1 MFKEGK
7 KYIINLAHR
16 FDRRKAMSEQC
27 IKFDIKNA
35 EYFNAVHHHVGW
47 KGATISHMNVI
58 RKAKELNLPY
68 VIIMEDDCV
77 LSDSFNKAIDKID
90 EIIPKNWDMIYYGAN
105 HLEGKPTPAVGD
117 RILKC
122 TYATSAMCYVV
133 RNTMYDKI
141 LNTVQLDKPHDV
153 YYAEMHKSIN
163 AYCVLPNLAWQSD
176 SYSDILEKEVSYK
189 KEFEPRWL

>member
-77 LSDSFNKAIDKID
+77 LSEHLL
-90 EIIPKNWDMIYYGAN
+90 EISSVLNIALPQNWDMFYWGAN
-105 HLEGKPTPAVGD
+105 HLEGRP
-117 RILKC
+117 ILHLGKIYKC
-122 TYATSAMCYVV
+122 TYATSAMCYAV
-133 RNTMYDKI
+133 RNNMYDKI
-141 LNTVQLDKPHDV
+141 LDAVQLDKPHDV

-176 SYSDILEKEVSYK
+176 SYSDILEREVKYV

>member
-27 IKFDIKNA
+27 IKMKIKNA
-35 EYFNAVHHHVGW
+35 EYFDAVHHHIGW

-68 VIIMEDDCV
+68 VIIIEDDCV
-77 LSDSFNKAIDKID
+77 FSPAFNSNIEIVEASIPKDWDMFYYGQNQIEGKAIKLPNSCI
-90 EIIPKNWDMIYYGAN
+90 A
-105 HLEGKPTPAVGD
+105 
-117 RILKC
+117 KC
-122 TYATSAMCYVV
+122 TYSTSAMCYAVS
-133 RNTMYDKI
+133 NTMYDKI
-141 LNTVQLDKPHDV
+141 LNEVKLDKPHDV
-153 YYAEMHKSIN
+153 YYAQMHKSIN
-163 AYCVLPNLAWQSD
+163 AYCVLPNLAWQMD
-176 SYSDILEKEVSYK
+176 SYSDILERDVKYV